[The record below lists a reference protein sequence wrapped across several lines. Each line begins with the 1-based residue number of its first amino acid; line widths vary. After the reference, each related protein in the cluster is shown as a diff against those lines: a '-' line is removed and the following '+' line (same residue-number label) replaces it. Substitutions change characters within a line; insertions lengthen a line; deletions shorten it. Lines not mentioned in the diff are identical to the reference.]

1 MHVKGIR
8 PSGCDAVSLQYWILT
23 ACKVIV
29 AHLQGSHSVTSQKNL
44 NPY

>member
-8 PSGCDAVSLQYWILT
+8 PSGCAAVCLQYWFLT

-29 AHLQGSHSVTSQKNL
+29 PHLQGSHSVASQKNL
-44 NPY
+44 NP